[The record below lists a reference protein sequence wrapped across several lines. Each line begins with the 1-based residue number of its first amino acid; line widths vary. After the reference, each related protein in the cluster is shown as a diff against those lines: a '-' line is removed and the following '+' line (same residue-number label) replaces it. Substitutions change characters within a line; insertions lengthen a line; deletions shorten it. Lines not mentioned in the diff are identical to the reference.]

1 MAAAE
6 DWQIGASNM
15 NGCFIQLSAGV
26 KWVLSPPMLDCL
38 PRSRR
43 TLQAHEPA

>member
-26 KWVLSPPMLDCL
+26 KWVLSPLMLDCL